1 MSLCLS
7 VKRPPTKINAIAK
20 STRML
25 DSSAISEPLR
35 LMCPIAADE
44 ARTMPGNGGETHVAM
59 ERCDRVLARSTKVPS
74 GTEKA
79 DDITGHKRRARG
91 TANTLISVPYADGVA
106 EARGRRKGHG

>member
-1 MSLCLS
+1 
-7 VKRPPTKINAIAK
+7 
-20 STRML
+20 ML

-91 TANTLISVPYADGVA
+91 TANTLISVLTELPKHEG
-106 EARGRRKGHG
+106 GGTGHDMDMDMDS

>member
-1 MSLCLS
+1 
-7 VKRPPTKINAIAK
+7 
-20 STRML
+20 
-25 DSSAISEPLR
+25 
-35 LMCPIAADE
+35 
-44 ARTMPGNGGETHVAM
+44 MPGNGGETHVAM

-106 EARGRRKGHG
+106 EARGRRKRTWIARSFAVTLSLL

>member
-1 MSLCLS
+1 M
-7 VKRPPTKINAIAK
+7 KRPPTKINAIAK

-44 ARTMPGNGGETHVAM
+44 ARTMLGNGGETHVAM

-91 TANTLISVPYADGVA
+91 TANTLISGAVLLTELPKHEG
-106 EARGRRKGHG
+106 GGKGHGCFM